1 MSISGAVKMFGWV
14 ILGFVFGSL
23 VEWIAHRYFLHNF
36 SKRLFSNSHFSV
48 HHKKCRKHSN
58 FDDDYLNFPPSS
70 LGGGGGEIVLLVSL
84 IVAFTPTILISFWL
98 WAGLLGHSCLYY
110 FLHRKSHIDVE
121 WGKKWMP
128 WHWDHHMGRDQN
140 CNWGVTNPTFDY
152 VFRTRKT
159 YSNRR

>member
-1 MSISGAVKMFGWV
+1 MFGWV

-48 HHKKCRKHSN
+48 HHKKCRKHNN

-70 LGGGGGEIVLLVSL
+70 LGGGGSEIVLLVSL

-98 WAGLLGHSCLYY
+98 WVGLLGHSCLYY
-110 FLHRKSHIDVE
+110 FLHRKSHVDVE